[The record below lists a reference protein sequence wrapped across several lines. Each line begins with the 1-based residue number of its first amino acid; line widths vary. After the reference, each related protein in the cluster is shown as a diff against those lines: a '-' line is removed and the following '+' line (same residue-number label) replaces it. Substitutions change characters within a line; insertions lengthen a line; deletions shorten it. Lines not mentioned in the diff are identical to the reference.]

1 MPTFKDSTKLQMFQ
15 ELRARYKD
23 STKPEILKMHLE
35 ILYKTVNLVSEQKI
49 IQGLDAFKEKKEKLR
64 LEEQQRQLDTKSKKK
79 QRIKQSAQKDK
90 ELAANVEMTK
100 DEGEAVDGDVEM
112 KNLEEDLNGNNE
124 KDLKEENE
132 EKEKASS
139 VKKNTPVKTKK
150 QGK

>member
-1 MPTFKDSTKLQMFQ
+1 
-15 ELRARYKD
+15 
-23 STKPEILKMHLE
+23 MHLE

-112 KNLEEDLNGNNE
+112 KNLDLNGNNV
-124 KDLKEENE
+124 KDLKEENK